1 MVPATAFLTRH
12 WRIVTVAAVG
22 AILAFL
28 GSFLVDPTY
37 TADTRLLIRG
47 RDATFLTSTGQDLSS
62 QPGVVDST
70 LAQSLASTYAG
81 IATSRGVATTVVDEL
96 RLDEVEPRSGLL
108 ASAASAFA
116 WVYRCG
122 RALITSGF
130 CADVDPREK
139 AIQSV
144 QEGTAVAPLGTNS
157 GGSAGTTGS
166 YVLDVQASGSTAQ
179 EARRVTDA
187 VADALVDASRTRFT
201 SDSTD
206 NIARL
211 TSLVTQAEADV
222 AARGAALAAF
232 QNEHGLTAA
241 DGQQALSAGTN
252 ESVRADLIAAQAAE
266 ADLKAQLSSIG
277 AALRSTPKSETSS
290 QSITTGRSTT
300 ELTGQAASSVYS
312 QLVVQQN
319 TLQAQLEGQT
329 ARVTQLQATL
339 DGNTELAGNSALAE
353 LSALQNAVSLAEKNL
368 TDLSGT
374 LRDAQ
379 VTQAQGPVD
388 LTRIDQAAAPSYP
401 SEPKR
406 YVYLGLGL
414 LLGGLAGVGLTA
426 QARRRGAA
434 GTGAPDDDDA
444 DADADDVAWGQ
455 GDPDDAELDATIF
468 GEREPEPATN
478 GRVGPAHTTNGR
490 VGSAHTTN
498 GLVGPDRAAPRRRDD
513 G

>member
-37 TADTRLLIRG
+37 TSDTRLLIRG

-81 IATSRGVATTVVDEL
+81 IATSRDVATTVVDEL
-96 RLDEVEPRSGLL
+96 GLDDVTPRSGLI
-108 ASAASAFA
+108 ASAASALA

-139 AIQSV
+139 AIQGV
-144 QEGTAVAPLGTNS
+144 QEGTAVAPLGTNA
-157 GGSAGTTGS
+157 GGTAGTTGS
-166 YVLDVQASGSTAQ
+166 YVLDVQATGSTGD

-187 VADALVDASRTRFT
+187 VADALVEASRTRFT

-211 TSLVTQAEADV
+211 TQLVTQAEADV

-232 QNEHGLTAA
+232 QNVVGLTAA

-266 ADLKAQLSSIG
+266 ADLKAQLTSIG
-277 AALRSTPKSETSS
+277 AALAATPKNQSSS

-312 QLVVQQN
+312 QLEVTQR
-319 TLQAQLEGQT
+319 TLQAQLQGQT
-329 ARVTQLQATL
+329 ARVAQLQATL
-339 DGNTELAGNSALAE
+339 DGNTQLAGNAALAE
-353 LSALQNAVSLAEKNL
+353 LSALQNAVALAEKNL
-368 TDLSGT
+368 TDLSST
-374 LRDAQ
+374 LRQAQ
-379 VTQAQGPVD
+379 ITQAEGPVD
-388 LTRIDQAAAPSYP
+388 LTRIDQAAAPTYP
-401 SEPKR
+401 SAPQR

-414 LLGGLAGVGLTA
+414 LLGGLAGIGLTA
-426 QARRRGAA
+426 QARRRSARDA
-434 GTGAPDDDDA
+434 GGPDEEL
-444 DADADDVAWGQ
+444 DDVAGWGD
-455 GDPDDAELDATIF
+455 GDASDAELDATIF
-468 GEREPEPATN
+468 GDPARAANGHVEPEPATN
-478 GRVGPAHTTNGR
+478 GHVGPA
-490 VGSAHTTN
+490 
-498 GLVGPDRAAPRRRDD
+498 RAAPRRRDD
-513 G
+513 R